1 MASDGRTRFLGWSQ
15 ESEMGREVG
24 ERPKVKEQ
32 WVDSGGR
39 TQGPQDGENPLLL
52 SKNIETQ
59 NQ

>member
-1 MASDGRTRFLGWSQ
+1 
-15 ESEMGREVG
+15 MGREVG